1 MSNSLIVLR
10 AFRPDDAA
18 AFASLN
24 TRWIEEY
31 FGIEEEDQRV
41 LSDPQSAIIATGG
54 YIAMAEID
62 GKIVG
67 TGALK
72 TPKQPPAG
80 KLKWLELVKMATD
93 PDAQGQGVGKAV
105 LEHLVQI
112 ARDEG
117 AHRIWLETNDRLAA
131 ATRLYERTG
140 FRALTAQEERPTPFS
155 RCDLQMM
162 LEL

>member
-1 MSNSLIVLR
+1 GS
-10 AFRPDDAA
+10 DK
-18 AFASLN
+18 
-24 TRWIEEY
+24 TRWSSSSIPKY
-31 FGIEEEDQRV
+31 SSIQRV

-54 YIAMAEID
+54 YIAIAEID

-72 TPKQPPAG
+72 TPKQPPVG
-80 KLKWLELVKMATD
+80 GLKWLELVKMATD

-105 LEHLVQI
+105 LDHLVEI
-112 ARDEG
+112 ARDLG
-117 AHRIWLETNDRLAA
+117 AHRIWLETNDRLAP

-155 RCDLQMM
+155 RCNLQMM